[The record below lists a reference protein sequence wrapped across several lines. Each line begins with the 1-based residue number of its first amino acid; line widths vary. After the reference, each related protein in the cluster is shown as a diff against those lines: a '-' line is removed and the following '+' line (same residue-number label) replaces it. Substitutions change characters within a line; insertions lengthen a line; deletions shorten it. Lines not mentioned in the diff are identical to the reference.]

1 MALEKEKEQT
11 LLAERK
17 AEEEKEKEKE
27 KTLVVEEQKLK
38 VLVVDDN
45 KIGRKI
51 LTTLLSRRKG
61 ADAVVFAEAED
72 GKQAVDVFEVFQPH
86 LVWTY
91 VTSPLLLASKHC

>member
-17 AEEEKEKEKE
+17 AEEEKEKE